1 MFDHHFVAMTET
13 ISLAGDGFVVVGMIW
28 KVAELASGD
37 QFRALTQA
45 PGESSAGRQKW
56 GIFFLGYLH
65 FF

>member
-37 QFRALTQA
+37 QFRA
-45 PGESSAGRQKW
+45 
-56 GIFFLGYLH
+56 
-65 FF
+65 